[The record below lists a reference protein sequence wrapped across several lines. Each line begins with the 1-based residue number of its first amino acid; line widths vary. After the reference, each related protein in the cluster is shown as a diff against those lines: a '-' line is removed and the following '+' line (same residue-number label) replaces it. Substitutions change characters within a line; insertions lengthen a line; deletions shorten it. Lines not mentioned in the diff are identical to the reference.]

1 MSGETDVGERV
12 ETTPDWQIVVSV
24 LAVIYLAYVVSGVLL
39 DYPLRGQINAMGDLT
54 FYVAMFAML
63 SLALN
68 LHWGY
73 TGLFNIGV
81 VAFMAIG
88 VYTMAVLVKPPLSQ
102 DPTAQIGGLGLPVP
116 VGIVAGVVAA
126 IVFGLVVSL
135 PALRLRADYLAIVTI
150 AFSEIMRFTFLET
163 SIKRFTLFGTETG
176 LGGGAGL
183 VFNMPSPMNWLIGTL
198 GIRGP
203 YLDLA
208 SWLGTVLEISNAKAV
223 LDNLLYSLI
232 LVLFVVAFY
241 WLLQRI
247 GRSPFGRVLKAIR
260 EDEDVARA
268 LGKNTNWF
276 KMQSFMVGCG
286 LMGLIGVLWYYDQG
300 AINPN
305 NFRPR
310 LTFYAW
316 IALIIGGAGSNTG
329 SVLGG
334 AVFAGLLFQGPVYV
348 KNLVTTAFGSG
359 SAPQTF
365 AGAVGPLFSNLDP
378 GPFAYYV
385 LGSIN
390 QLQIVFMGV
399 VLIWLMHNRPEGLL
413 GHRNEEAA
421 AVDLTDRPVVSDGG
435 GDGE

>member
-1 MSGETDVGERV
+1 MSGEPSVTDKF
-12 ETTPDWQIVVSV
+12 ETTPDWQIV
-24 LAVIYLAYVVSGVLL
+24 AVVMGIIYLAYIVSGFLIGF
-39 DYPLRGQINAMGDLT
+39 PLRGQINAIGNLT
-54 FYVAMFAML
+54 FYVAVFAML

-88 VYTMAVLVKPPLSQ
+88 VYTMAVLVKQPLSQ
-102 DPTAQIGGLGLPVP
+102 DPTAQIGGLGLPIP
-116 VGIVAGVVAA
+116 VGMAAGVVVAT
-126 IVFGLVVSL
+126 VFGLIVSL

-163 SIKRFTLFGTETG
+163 SIKTFTLFGTETG
-176 LGGGAGL
+176 LGGGSGL
-183 VFNMPSPMNWLIGTL
+183 VFNVPAPIDWLTSAL
-198 GIRGP
+198 YVRGP
-203 YLDLA
+203 YLDFVG
-208 SWLGTVLEISNAKAV
+208 WFGTTLGIGNPKAV
-223 LDNLLYSLI
+223 VDNLVYSII
-232 LVLFVVAFY
+232 LVLVVVAFY

-268 LGKNTNWF
+268 LGKDTDWF

-286 LMGLIGVLWYYDQG
+286 LMGLVGVLWMYDQG

-334 AVFAGLLFQGPVYV
+334 AIFAALLFQGPVYA
-348 KNLVTTAFGSG
+348 KNLVTTAVGSG

-365 AGAVGPLFSNLDP
+365 AGAVAPLGNLDP

-385 LGSIN
+385 LGNIN

-413 GHRNEEAA
+413 GHRSEEAA

-435 GDGE
+435 EVDE